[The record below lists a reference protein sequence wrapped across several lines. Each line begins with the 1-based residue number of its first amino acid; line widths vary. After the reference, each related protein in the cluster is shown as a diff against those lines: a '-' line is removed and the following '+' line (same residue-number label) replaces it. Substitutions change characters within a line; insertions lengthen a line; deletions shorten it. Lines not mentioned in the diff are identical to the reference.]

1 MRGVRRNV
9 NNGIMGVPAIDFPD
23 PACEPGCISAAGT
36 AAEILSARCQGRSQ
50 MRRYANSPF
59 LGHDSVGHG
68 PQKVIVLHDWH
79 GDRTTYDPIL
89 PYLDRDSF
97 QYAFADL
104 PGYGASCDHPV
115 PAGVEPLARAVLAL
129 ADGRGWRHFHL
140 VGHSLSAMIAQCA
153 AMLAPERVASLTA
166 VCPLPAS
173 GSPADDEALAFFA
186 ATAGNDDA
194 FRRLMRFLS
203 GPLADGWI
211 EAKRVRS
218 RAASVAEVK
227 MAYLDLFR
235 TDFSA
240 KLAGAATRAN
250 LILGDRDPGLDA
262 ATMAPLFGRWYADLA
277 VATVRNCGHYPME
290 EAPPGF
296 AAILEQLL
304 VRQARAS

>member
-211 EAKRVRS
+211 EAKRVR
-218 RAASVAEVK
+218 RDRKSVV
-227 MAYLDLFR
+227 
-235 TDFSA
+235 
-240 KLAGAATRAN
+240 
-250 LILGDRDPGLDA
+250 
-262 ATMAPLFGRWYADLA
+262 
-277 VATVRNCGHYPME
+277 
-290 EAPPGF
+290 
-296 AAILEQLL
+296 
-304 VRQARAS
+304 